1 MMKRIVLLLLFC
13 FFSVFAEGKN
23 IQCGFI
29 PCQIKDAEAISF
41 WWNRI
46 AFSRISQEYVFGRYF
61 EAIFDTFIRTDFD
74 TESIESFR
82 SIDHKFVHTITKNW
96 SSPLELDEV
105 KKSKDKKFILR
116 QPVAEW
122 SQLYILSK
130 EAKEIEQ
137 FLKKVVSEHE
147 ILNADSLMRDFVKK
161 RPAYVKKAVR
171 SEEEFYAKILQYL
184 DSAKILDGISGKFSP
199 PKINTRDGLLV
210 VNNELLKMAVLGSD
224 SLNIDSLFR
233 YVSMIPPNKGST
245 ACIDYLMK
253 LNSKFLFVKFGR
265 DPLSC
270 DDSKPWIA
278 IDKRVLTPEEKS
290 FLDDFVKVPLAPL
303 NETGKLIIRKNL

>member
-61 EAIFDTFIRTDFD
+61 EAIYDTFIRTDFD

-82 SIDHKFVHTITKNW
+82 SIDHDSIHTITKNW

-105 KKSKDKKFILR
+105 KKSKEKKFILR
-116 QPVAEW
+116 EPVAEW
-122 SQLYILSK
+122 SQLYLLSK
-130 EAKEIEQ
+130 GAMEINL
-137 FLKKVVSEHE
+137 FLKNVVSSHE
-147 ILNADSLMRDFVKK
+147 NLNTDSLVRDFFNK
-161 RPAYVKKAVR
+161 RPAYVNKAMR
-171 SEEEFYAKILQYL
+171 LEKEFYEKIIQYL
-184 DSAKILDGISGKFSP
+184 DSAKTLDGVSKKNPP
-199 PKINTRDGLLV
+199 PKIITRDGLLV

-233 YVSMIPPNKGST
+233 YVSMVPPNKGST

-290 FLDDFVKVPLAPL
+290 FLDEFVKVPLAPL

>member
-13 FFSVFAEGKN
+13 FFSIFAEGKN

-61 EAIFDTFIRTDFD
+61 EAIYDTFIRTDFD

-82 SIDHKFVHTITKNW
+82 SIDHDSIHTITKNW

-105 KKSKDKKFILR
+105 KKSKEKKIILR
-116 QPVAEW
+116 EPVAEW
-122 SQLYILSK
+122 SQLYLLSK
-130 EAKEIEQ
+130 GATEINL
-137 FLKKVVSEHE
+137 FLKNVVSSHE
-147 ILNADSLMRDFVKK
+147 NLNTDSLVRDFFNK
-161 RPAYVKKAVR
+161 RPAYVNKAMR
-171 SEEEFYAKILQYL
+171 LEKEFYEKIIQYL
-184 DSAKILDGISGKFSP
+184 DSAKTLDGVSKKYSP
-199 PKINTRDGLLV
+199 PKIITRDGLLV

-233 YVSMIPPNKGST
+233 YVSMVPPNKGST

-253 LNSKFLFVKFGR
+253 LNSKFLFIKFGR

>member
-13 FFSVFAEGKN
+13 FFSIFAEGKN

-61 EAIFDTFIRTDFD
+61 EAIYDTFIRTDFD
-74 TESIESFR
+74 TESIESFQ
-82 SIDHKFVHTITKNW
+82 SIDHDSIHTITKNW

-105 KKSKDKKFILR
+105 KKSKEKKIILR
-116 QPVAEW
+116 EPVAEW
-122 SQLYILSK
+122 SQLYLLSK
-130 EAKEIEQ
+130 GATEINL
-137 FLKKVVSEHE
+137 FLKNVVSSHE
-147 ILNADSLMRDFVKK
+147 NLNTDSLVRDFFNK
-161 RPAYVKKAVR
+161 RPAYVNKAMR
-171 SEEEFYAKILQYL
+171 LEKEFYEKIIQYL
-184 DSAKILDGISGKFSP
+184 DSAKTLDGVSKKYSP
-199 PKINTRDGLLV
+199 PKIITRDGLLV

-233 YVSMIPPNKGST
+233 YVSMVPPNKGST

-253 LNSKFLFVKFGR
+253 LNSKFLFIKFGR